1 MERSYSRNL
10 NIHLKDLGRIKGKH
24 TQEKQTAQSNQIHDR
39 KQSKRKGTIKQSS
52 KSQAGYV
59 RKSTTQANPKPN

>member
-1 MERSYSRNL
+1 
-10 NIHLKDLGRIKGKH
+10 LGRIKGKH